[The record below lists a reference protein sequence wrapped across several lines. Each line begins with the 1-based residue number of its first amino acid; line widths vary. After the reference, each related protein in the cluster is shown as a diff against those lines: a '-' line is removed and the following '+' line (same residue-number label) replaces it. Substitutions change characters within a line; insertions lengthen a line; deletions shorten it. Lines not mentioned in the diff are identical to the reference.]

1 MNEYLPILVWFSLW
15 GAVIVFG
22 FMLLLYLFLM
32 FMGKEELAALRE
44 ESDGVMRD
52 VREAEA
58 REKQEKKDAR
68 EARRKARSEATD
80 EQASDLEED
89 PPEASLKP

>member
-15 GAVIVFG
+15 GAVLVFG

-44 ESDGVMRD
+44 ESDEVMRD
-52 VREAEA
+52 VRESEA
-58 REKQEKKDAR
+58 REKQEKE
-68 EARRKARSEATD
+68 EARAARRQARAEAAQRNTPSP
-80 EQASDLEED
+80 SDGD
-89 PPEASLKP
+89 AEAP

>member
-1 MNEYLPILVWFSLW
+1 MNQYLPILVWFSLW
-15 GAVIVFG
+15 GAVLTFG

-52 VREAEA
+52 VREAEL
-58 REKQEKKDAR
+58 REKLGKEEAR
-68 EARRKARSEATD
+68 AARRKARADASSATR
-80 EQASDLEED
+80 EPLEEESIE
-89 PPEASLKP
+89 P

>member
-15 GAVIVFG
+15 GAVIAFG

-44 ESDGVMRD
+44 ESDEVMRD
-52 VREAEA
+52 VREAES
-58 REKQEKKDAR
+58 REKLEKEEAR
-68 EARRKARSEATD
+68 AARRKARAETAAEPQKS
-80 EQASDLEED
+80 LEED
-89 PPEASLKP
+89 SIEP

>member
-15 GAVIVFG
+15 GAVLVFG
-22 FMLLLYLFLM
+22 FMILLYLFLM

-44 ESDGVMRD
+44 ESDGVMRE

-58 REKQEKKDAR
+58 REKQEKIEAR
-68 EARRKARSEATD
+68 AARRKARSETTD
-80 EQASDLEED
+80 VETPDPEED
-89 PPEASLKP
+89 APKG

>member
-15 GAVIVFG
+15 GAVLVFG

-44 ESDGVMRD
+44 ESDEVMRD
-52 VREAEA
+52 VRESEA
-58 REKQEKKDAR
+58 REKQEKADAR
-68 EARRKARSEATD
+68 AARRKARMESSEPNPSSAPD
-80 EQASDLEED
+80 GDAQG
-89 PPEASLKP
+89 P

>member
-15 GAVIVFG
+15 GAVLVFG
-22 FMLLLYLFLM
+22 FMILLYLFLM

-52 VREAEA
+52 VREAEE
-58 REKQEKKDAR
+58 REKQEKNDAR
-68 EARRKARSEATD
+68 AARRKARLEKSE
-80 EQASDLEED
+80 EESPD
-89 PPEASLKP
+89 AQEDSPETGSKP